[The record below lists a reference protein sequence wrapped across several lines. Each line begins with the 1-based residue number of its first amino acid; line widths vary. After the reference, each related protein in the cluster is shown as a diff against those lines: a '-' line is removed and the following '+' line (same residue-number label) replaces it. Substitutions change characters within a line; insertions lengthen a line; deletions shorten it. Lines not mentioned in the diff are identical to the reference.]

1 MGFVFHTRKFSSM
14 NFVQLCT
21 RELKF
26 LLFLNL
32 VQLKQHISCTMWL
45 IMPTIILWHW
55 EGWNTVYGMGTI
67 CSVTPAVSSSLTITQ
82 VEDVSTKL
90 DKLIRLTGKEQWRND
105 IVVKAL
111 DFQYR
116 DPVLK
121 TTGWVQG
128 HVSLSSFQSQWNE
141 YQEFLGTY

>member
-1 MGFVFHTRKFSSM
+1 
-14 NFVQLCT
+14 
-21 RELKF
+21 
-26 LLFLNL
+26 
-32 VQLKQHISCTMWL
+32 
-45 IMPTIILWHW
+45 
-55 EGWNTVYGMGTI
+55 MGTI

-121 TTGWVQG
+121 TTG
-128 HVSLSSFQSQWNE
+128 
-141 YQEFLGTY
+141 